1 MIDQRFIEDL
11 AQDLVISREPEPVPE
26 MQLASA
32 NTGVM
37 TDGGAFVGTRLNMP
51 KGLNTREN
59 QAKQS
64 VLIADTLAGGGK
76 GAVQG
81 FVGLPGDLESIGRMA
96 LNYLGYNVDENTVLP
111 TSEEIGKRLESV
123 LGPVVPQGQTTGVP
137 TEERVRAA
145 EGGELGGEI
154 VAPGGQVKLAGKV
167 AKPVMSATKEIIKA
181 GKDLPVGMSIK
192 MVDGTDA
199 VVPKAPAI
207 DTPAFVNWFSDSK
220 VVDEAGAP
228 IAVYHGTGRPDRVG
242 EQFRKSR
249 ATSGPM
255 SFFTDNPEVAS
266 GYAKGKT
273 DTSITYEDDAF
284 DYKNWFKKKVGRSEL
299 NLEQAGA
306 RMSPQERNAIIEKL
320 KDISVDEDTGEI
332 IYKQGGG
339 SIMGSDTFNWYLN
352 RESNGNPLVAA
363 NKIWLESGQLY
374 GKEEEFAKV
383 LQLAGVKGFE
393 YNDPHAKFPFVY
405 KVFLSIKNP
414 LDTANIGEDVIS
426 SLEEASKRVR
436 KPTQRGGADQWDKNT
451 IAPKDWIERLKSDQ
465 AEGTTHAWTSIPD
478 WVTKTLRAKG
488 FDGIKDSG
496 GKGGGTAHNVWIP
509 FEENQVK
516 SALGNQGTFSES
528 KNIMRGV
535 GVGGTGTAMS
545 QEENQ

>member
-1 MIDQRFIEDL
+1 MAINFDEAFTKNYMETMYPQ
-11 AQDLVISREPEPVPE
+11 EPEQPE
-26 MQLASA
+26 PEVQLASA

-37 TDGGAFVGTRLNMP
+37 TDGG
-51 KGLNTREN
+51 
-59 QAKQS
+59 
-64 VLIADTLAGGGK
+64 IAPIPRNKAQEAL
-76 GAVQG
+76 G
-81 FVGLPGDLESIGRMA
+81 FVGQMLTKAGVQLDKIG
-96 LNYLGYNVDENTVLP
+96 LDVP
-111 TSEEIGKRLESV
+111 V
-123 LGPVVPQGQTTGVP
+123 LGKITLNDLLIGESGRILEDMSYGFMPTGKSRMEDRGVVVGPSGERRVSGLSGSAPMLDPSVIDVAGLPFVGVGAK
-137 TEERVRAA
+137 AA
-145 EGGELGGEI
+145 LKG
-154 VAPGGQVKLAGKV
+154 
-167 AKPVMSATKEIIKA
+167 TKKIIEA

-284 DYKNWFKKKVGRSEL
+284 DYKNWFKKKVGRENL
-299 NLEQAGA
+299 NLEQVGA
-306 RMSPQERNAIIEKL
+306 RMSSQEKQDVLEKL
-320 KDISVDEDTGEI
+320 RNIGTDDNGNIITGQGIVSDSTFDFMLKDS
-332 IYKQGGG
+332 
-339 SIMGSDTFNWYLN
+339 
-352 RESNGNPLVAA
+352 REANGNPLKLA
-363 NKIWLESGQLY
+363 NKLWLESGALY
-374 GKEEEFAKV
+374 GKEDEFAKV

-436 KPTQRGGADQWDKNT
+436 KKPQTGGADQWDKNT
-451 IAPKDWIERLKSDQ
+451 IAPKDWIARLKSDQ

-478 WVTKTLRAKG
+478 WVTKTLKAKG

-535 GVGGTGTAMS
+535 GVGGTGAAMS
-545 QEENQ
+545 QEENK

>member
-1 MIDQRFIEDL
+1 MIDQRFLDDL
-11 AQDLVISREPEPVPE
+11 AQDLKLPEDTPTPE

-32 NTGVM
+32 NTGVT
-37 TDGGAFVGTRLNMP
+37 TDAGGFVGYRLNMP

-64 VLIADTLAGGGK
+64 VLIADTLAGAGK

-96 LNYLGYNVDENTVLP
+96 LNYLGYNVDENTALP

-123 LGPVVPQGQTTGVP
+123 LGPVIPPNQTTGVP
-137 TEERVRAA
+137 TAERVRAA

-154 VAPGGQVKLAGKV
+154 AAPGGQIKLASKV

-207 DTPAFVNWFSDSK
+207 DTPAFMNWFADSK
-220 VVDEAGAP
+220 VVDDAGAP

-255 SFFTDNPEVAS
+255 SFFTDNPEIAS

-306 RMSPQERNAIIEKL
+306 QMSQQERNAVIEKL
-320 KDISVDEDTGEI
+320 KDITQDENTGEI
-332 IYKQGGG
+332 VYRQGGG
-339 SIMGSDTFNWYLN
+339 SIVSQDTFDYFLKT
-352 RESNGNPLVAA
+352 ESNNNPLVAA
-363 NKIWLESGQLY
+363 NKLWLENGTLY
-374 GKEEEFAKV
+374 GNEEEFAKV

-436 KPTQRGGADQWDKNT
+436 KKPQTGGADQWDKNT
-451 IAPKDWIERLKSDQ
+451 IAPKDWIARLKSDQ

-478 WVTKTLRAKG
+478 WVTKTLKAKG

-516 SALGNQGTFSES
+516 SALGNKGTFSES

-535 GVGGTGTAMS
+535 GIGGTGAAMS